1 MSRSIFRLSDY
12 DGVYSCD
19 PVTMAFNAMWQ
30 LHGELGIRG
39 MDGLGHVIT
48 SFGFI
53 TTFVAAA
60 PSPLQNFKIE
70 SAAFFLLRDYL

>member
-19 PVTMAFNAMWQ
+19 PVTMAFI
-30 LHGELGIRG
+30 GIRG